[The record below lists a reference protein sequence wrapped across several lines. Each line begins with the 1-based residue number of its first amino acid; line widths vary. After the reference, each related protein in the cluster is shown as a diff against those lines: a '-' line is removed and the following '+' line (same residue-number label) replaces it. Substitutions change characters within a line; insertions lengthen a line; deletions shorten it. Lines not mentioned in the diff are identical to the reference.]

1 MTEETYSKIMA
12 LVADSP
18 YHCGWDDVTITNH
31 IDIPL
36 SLGQFITGVDD
47 DESLFFFA
55 TFAFPKEQH
64 VQEYFRTNTFPV
76 EGYYADGEDIWII
89 DFICLGGSVDLSIS
103 FRCLKYLILLM
114 GYKQCFWL
122 RTEKR
127 KLGFHIVKE

>member
-1 MTEETYSKIMA
+1 MTEETYAKIMA

-18 YHCGWDDVTITNH
+18 YHYHWDSQSICDH

-47 DESLFFFA
+47 DKSLFFFA
-55 TFAFPKEQH
+55 TFAFPKESH
-64 VQEYFRTNTFPV
+64 VQQYFKTNTFPV
-76 EGYYADGEDIWII
+76 DGYYATGDDIWII
-89 DFICLGGSVDLSIS
+89 DFICLGGMRDITVS
-103 FRCLKYLILLM
+103 FRCLKNLILSM
-114 GYKQCFWL
+114 GYSQCFWL